1 MKKINILIVIVAAVF
16 LNSCEDVITVDLK
29 RDAPKL
35 VVEASINWD
44 KGTTGQDQRIKLTTT
59 TGYYSDEIPKVSGAL
74 VSIKNSSNVIFNFIE
89 ISNKGV
95 YTCSNFIP
103 AINESYT
110 LTIINNGSTYT
121 ANETLK
127 SVAPITEVI
136 QNNQGGFT
144 GKDIEIKT
152 YFKDPGNETNYYLY
166 KYNYSNQVTQNFY
179 ADEDTFFQ
187 GNEFFSI
194 SQNDN
199 LRIADK
205 ITVTHY
211 GVSKT
216 YYNYMKV
223 LISVAG
229 STGGSPFQSPP
240 ATVKGNIINITNPDD
255 YPLGYFS
262 VSEADVKTYI
272 IE

>member
-1 MKKINILIVIVAAVF
+1 M
-16 LNSCEDVITVDLK
+16 
-29 RDAPKL
+29 
-35 VVEASINWD
+35 
-44 KGTTGQDQRIKLTTT
+44 
-59 TGYYSDEIPKVSGAL
+59 
-74 VSIKNSSNVIFNFIE
+74 
-89 ISNKGV
+89 
-95 YTCSNFIP
+95 
-103 AINESYT
+103 
-110 LTIINNGSTYT
+110 
-121 ANETLK
+121 K
-127 SVAPITEVI
+127 SVAPINEII

-144 GKDIEIKT
+144 GKNIEIKT
-152 YFKDPGNETNYYLY
+152 YYTDPANETNYYLY

-199 LRIADK
+199 LKIGDK
-205 ITVTHY
+205 IIVTHY

-229 STGGSPFQSPP
+229 NTGGSPFQSPP

-255 YPLGYFS
+255 FPLGYFS
-262 VSEADVKTYI
+262 LSEADSKTYT